1 MAGAMDWLKDVFA
14 VSAKGPKP
22 ATPPK
27 GNSAAKTDRVRIQRP
42 NRNSG
47 AHRIETLMLSSYA
60 DAMQI
65 ADILRENITVIVN
78 VSQLSSTD
86 RARLLDFMAGL
97 KAGLLA
103 QSSRAAEDVYLLAPE
118 HVEVEAQEDQ
128 SDDDDDDD
136 RLIIRP

>member
-1 MAGAMDWLKDVFA
+1 MAGAIDWLKDVFA

-22 ATPPK
+22 A
-27 GNSAAKTDRVRIQRP
+27 AATKAVSTSRTDRVRIQRP
-42 NRNSG
+42 ARNTG
-47 AHRIETLMLSSYA
+47 AHRIETVTMSSYS

-65 ADILRENITVIVN
+65 ADILRENITVVVN
-78 VSQLSSTD
+78 VQQLSSTD

-103 QSSRAAEDVYLLAPE
+103 QSNRVAEDVYLLAPE
-118 HVEVEAQEDQ
+118 DVQVEAAEEQDDEEDG
-128 SDDDDDDD
+128 D

>member
-1 MAGAMDWLKDVFA
+1 
-14 VSAKGPKP
+14 
-22 ATPPK
+22 
-27 GNSAAKTDRVRIQRP
+27 
-42 NRNSG
+42 
-47 AHRIETLMLSSYA
+47 
-60 DAMQI
+60 MQI

-103 QSSRAAEDVYLLAPE
+103 HSSRAAEDVYLLAPE

>member
-1 MAGAMDWLKDVFA
+1 MAGAIDWLKDVFA

-22 ATPPK
+22 AGATK
-27 GNSAAKTDRVRIQRP
+27 AVSTSRTDRVRIQRP
-42 NRNSG
+42 ARNTG
-47 AHRIETLMLSSYA
+47 AHRIETVTMGSYS

-65 ADILRENITVIVN
+65 ADILRENITVVVN
-78 VSQLSSTD
+78 VQQLSSTD

-103 QSSRAAEDVYLLAPE
+103 QSNRVSEDVYLLAPE
-118 HVEVEAQEDQ
+118 DVQVEAAEEQDDEEDG
-128 SDDDDDDD
+128 D